1 MKNFF
6 SVSFYADNP
15 ERWLSGRRR
24 RSRKPLYPS
33 GYRGFESPSLRHFFA
48 QNGKKNMKPSGFASC
63 TEGALHAATAVLHT
77 ATPCFILRLT
87 MKHCSA
93 SLHNMKLLRYEALAD
108 ASMMM
113 TDPSTCLSLH
123 FIFRRNA
130 SWHKVP
136 LHTAT
141 PYFMHQWCASYA
153 DRRYFTL

>member
-1 MKNFF
+1 MAEWPKAAVSKTVIPFWVSGVRIPLSPPFF
-6 SVSFYADNP
+6 CP
-15 ERWLSGRRR
+15 EG
-24 RSRKPLYPS
+24 
-33 GYRGFESPSLRHFFA
+33 
-48 QNGKKNMKPSGFASC
+48 QKNMKPSGFASC

-113 TDPSTCLSLH
+113 TDPSSCLCPP

-136 LHTAT
+136 LHTAM
-141 PYFMHQWCASYA
+141 PCFMHQWCAS
-153 DRRYFTL
+153 FST